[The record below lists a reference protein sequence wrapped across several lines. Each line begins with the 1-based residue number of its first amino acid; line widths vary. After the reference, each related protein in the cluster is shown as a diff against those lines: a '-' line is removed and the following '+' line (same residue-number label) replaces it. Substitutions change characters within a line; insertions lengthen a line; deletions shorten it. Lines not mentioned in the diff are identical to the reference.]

1 MKCSQPLGC
10 CAFIFTV
17 RLASHPF
24 IRLLLQATFTV
35 YRKKFIE
42 IFGRD
47 NRVWHSSCKTTCS
60 VISFSVINYVVSM
73 RCPRGSDDS
82 SFFLQ
87 KNELG
92 LEESGTFQP
101 QSAEPTAP
109 VRGMRPPLRFGR
121 RLRSTYRIMV
131 KTVSSRVLEASL
143 IVPPLR
149 RSIWRERLRPTPVP
163 ALPLVVKNGTKSCS

>member
-1 MKCSQPLGC
+1 ML
-10 CAFIFTV
+10 TT
-17 RLASHPF
+17 
-24 IRLLLQATFTV
+24 IRLLRFHLHRPPCIPSFYTTFTPSY
-35 YRKKFIE
+35 YRFIE

-47 NRVWHSSCKTTCS
+47 NRVWHSSCKIFCS

-82 SFFLQ
+82 SFFIYTRVYI

-92 LEESGTFQP
+92 LKESGLSNPSQF
-101 QSAEPTAP
+101 
-109 VRGMRPPLRFGR
+109 
-121 RLRSTYRIMV
+121 TYRMMV
-131 KTVSSRVLEASL
+131 KTVDSGVLEASL

>member
-1 MKCSQPLGC
+1 MKCSQPSGC

-35 YRKKFIE
+35 FIY
-42 IFGRD
+42 IWGRD
-47 NRVWHSSCKTTCS
+47 NRVWHSSCKIFCS

-82 SFFLQ
+82 SFFIYTPVYI

-92 LEESGTFQP
+92 LGESGLSNP
-101 QSAEPTAP
+101 SQSI
-109 VRGMRPPLRFGR
+109 
-121 RLRSTYRIMV
+121 YRMMV
-131 KTVSSRVLEASL
+131 KTVDSGVLEASL

-149 RSIWRERLRPTPVP
+149 RSIWRERLSPTPVP

>member
-1 MKCSQPLGC
+1 ML
-10 CAFIFTV
+10 TT
-17 RLASHPF
+17 
-24 IRLLLQATFTV
+24 IRLLRFHLHRPPCIPSFYTTFTPSY
-35 YRKKFIE
+35 YRFIE
-42 IFGRD
+42 ILGRD
-47 NRVWHSSCKTTCS
+47 NRVWHSSCKVFCS

-82 SFFLQ
+82 SFFIYTCVY

-92 LEESGTFQP
+92 LFETGLSNPSQF
-101 QSAEPTAP
+101 
-109 VRGMRPPLRFGR
+109 
-121 RLRSTYRIMV
+121 TYRIMV

-149 RSIWRERLRPTPVP
+149 RSSWRERLSPTPVP

>member
-1 MKCSQPLGC
+1 ML
-10 CAFIFTV
+10 TT
-17 RLASHPF
+17 
-24 IRLLLQATFTV
+24 IRLLRFHLHRPPCIPSFYTTFTPS
-35 YRKKFIE
+35 YFYSIY
-42 IFGRD
+42 IYLGRD
-47 NRVWHSSCKTTCS
+47 NRVWHSSCKIFCS

-82 SFFLQ
+82 SFFIYTGVYI

-92 LEESGTFQP
+92 LKESGLSNPSQF
-101 QSAEPTAP
+101 
-109 VRGMRPPLRFGR
+109 
-121 RLRSTYRIMV
+121 TYRIMV

>member
-1 MKCSQPLGC
+1 MDVLMKCSQPLGC

-35 YRKKFIE
+35 FIHRKKFIE
-42 IFGRD
+42 ILGRD
-47 NRVWHSSCKTTCS
+47 NRVWHSSCKIFCS

-82 SFFLQ
+82 SFFIYTGVYI

-92 LEESGTFQP
+92 LSESVTFQP

-109 VRGMRPPLRFGR
+109 VRGMRPPLRCGR
-121 RLRSTYRIMV
+121 RLH
-131 KTVSSRVLEASL
+131 SSVT
-143 IVPPLR
+143 LR
-149 RSIWRERLRPTPVP
+149 HYVAA
-163 ALPLVVKNGTKSCS
+163 ALAALSKH

>member
-1 MKCSQPLGC
+1 ML
-10 CAFIFTV
+10 TT
-17 RLASHPF
+17 
-24 IRLLLQATFTV
+24 IRLLRFHLHRPPCIPSFYTTFTPSY
-35 YRKKFIE
+35 YRFIE
-42 IFGRD
+42 ILGRD
-47 NRVWHSSCKTTCS
+47 NRVWHSSCKIFCS

-82 SFFLQ
+82 SFFIYTPVYI

-92 LEESGTFQP
+92 LSESVTFQP
-101 QSAEPTAP
+101 QSAEPAAP

-121 RLRSTYRIMV
+121 RLRSTYRMMV
-131 KTVSSRVLEASL
+131 KTVDSGVLEASL

-149 RSIWRERLRPTPVP
+149 RSIWRERLSPTPVP

>member
-1 MKCSQPLGC
+1 ML
-10 CAFIFTV
+10 TT
-17 RLASHPF
+17 
-24 IRLLLQATFTV
+24 IRLLRFHLHRPPCIPSFYTTFTPSY
-35 YRKKFIE
+35 YRFIE
-42 IFGRD
+42 ILGRD
-47 NRVWHSSCKTTCS
+47 NRVWHSSCKVFCS

-82 SFFLQ
+82 SFFIYTCVY

-92 LEESGTFQP
+92 LKETGLSNPSQF
-101 QSAEPTAP
+101 
-109 VRGMRPPLRFGR
+109 
-121 RLRSTYRIMV
+121 TYRIMV

-149 RSIWRERLRPTPVP
+149 RSIWRERLSPTPVP